1 MKKIYSICVAVF
13 ILTSTFGG
21 SVEAQKVFGECN
33 NKQCRESISQLETSN
48 LAAEESQ
55 VIKLVNSQR
64 AKYGLAPLKANTQL
78 INIARVKSRDMMMKN
93 YFSHTSPTFGST
105 FSLLTRY
112 GLSYAA
118 AGENIAYGYNN
129 AASVMNGWMNSPGH
143 RANILGRQ
151 YREIGVGAARSRSGK
166 IYWTQVFIKR

>member
-21 SVEAQKVFGECN
+21 SVEAQKVFGEFN
-33 NKQCRESISQLETSN
+33 NKQCRESSAQLETSN

-78 INIARVKSRDMMMKN
+78 INIARVKSRDMMMKKLF
-93 YFSHTSPTFGST
+93 FS
-105 FSLLTRY
+105 Y
-112 GLSYAA
+112 
-118 AGENIAYGYNN
+118 IAYFWINFFAFN
-129 AASVMNGWMNSPGH
+129 KVWLVLCCC
-143 RANILGRQ
+143 R
-151 YREIGVGAARSRSGK
+151 REYSIW
-166 IYWTQVFIKR
+166 I